1 MKWCDQYRP
10 FSFVFQ
16 RCLLRFCFSFKRRL
30 ISNNLPIS
38 LSRFPTGSVYLL
50 THILSTYFLHFIS
63 PADSRLWQKEERNEQ
78 MVSKW
83 ENKNFLLNLILSTSV
98 VLLLLCHLSDSHLF
112 SHLSPH
118 AFVHAFH
125 LAVLEDKLFCRPVL
139 LHCLACSVGGL
150 LNPGLAYKI

>member
-1 MKWCDQYRP
+1 MKLCDQCRLY
-10 FSFVFQ
+10 FFFQ
-16 RCLLRFCFSFKRRL
+16 RRLLRFCFSFQRRV
-30 ISNNLPIS
+30 ISNSLPIS

-50 THILSTYFLHFIS
+50 THILSTYFLHFLS
-63 PADSRLWQKEERNEQ
+63 PADSRLREEEERNEQ

-98 VLLLLCHLSDSHLF
+98 VLLLLRHLSNSHLF

-125 LAVLEDKLFCRPVL
+125 LAVLEDKLFCRPVW
-139 LHCLACSVGGL
+139 LHCPACSVGAPKSR
-150 LNPGLAYKI
+150 PGL